1 MTPEKARSEIYDS
14 KDYLHGVEPARTPVA
29 APDDAYNFMLR
40 SVLMNGEII
49 PPEEERTGTGTIKR
63 FGLSYMVDVGAR
75 FPILT
80 TKKVFFSSVVA
91 EYLFFLTGATNV
103 EELAEYTGVWDEWA
117 DEDGNLETAYGRFW
131 RSFPHIPVLGQ
142 RPGEAYSVYDDDHYS
157 AGGIDQ
163 IKHVIQNIK
172 ENPHSR
178 RHHVT
183 AWHPDNALASKLP
196 PCFTGDMVV
205 ATANGTYKPIGEV
218 VEGDRVYTGSGEIY
232 EVSRVWESDHS
243 GFVEKIDTHYLPKPI
258 KCTPN
263 HEILVKDKGWME
275 AKDIQ
280 SGDRIGIKRDKRSVI
295 PVHEYTYYNDT
306 PRETTHQH
314 ELTKEDFWTLGYFVG
329 DGWCST
335 PESGNWR
342 VCFSVND
349 EDKDDILLR
358 IRKTIKVS
366 KKPNQGVN
374 VTTYQVRSKKWIK
387 LFQEFGHK
395 AHNKRIP
402 DWVLAAPKE
411 YVDSFLQGYLTADG
425 YSIEGRYQATT
436 VSSHLAHGLA
446 HLSAKLGYAVS
457 INSQQR
463 PNTTVIE
470 GRTVNQRDTY
480 SLYLFSRNS
489 FYAEVDDD
497 YVWVMVKDHRRT
509 VVENKTV
516 YDLEVET
523 NHTYTVQN
531 AVVHNCHHSFTFY
544 VGNQRRLHIE
554 VHQRSGDL
562 ALGVPFNM
570 SGYALVLN
578 LIAREVGL
586 EPGLLKHNITD
597 AHIYH
602 NHLEGVVEQ
611 IKRPSKHTIGDPTLS
626 LSGGLEG
633 KSIFD
638 LELSDVEHFSL
649 EGYDHHDP
657 IKFDVAV

>member
-1 MTPEKARSEIYDS
+1 MTPEEARNEIDNHFRFG
-14 KDYLHGVEPARTPVA
+14 DAEPGRTPVA

-40 SVLMNGEII
+40 SVLMNGEIV

-103 EELAEYTGVWDEWA
+103 EELTEYTGVWDEWA
-117 DEDGNLETAYGRFW
+117 DEDGNLETVYGRFW
-131 RSFPHIPVLGQ
+131 RNFPRFPIGSRQV
-142 RPGEAYSVYDDDHYS
+142 GEA
-157 AGGIDQ
+157 AGSGPYADGGGVDQ
-163 IKHVIQNIK
+163 IKHVVRSIK
-172 ENPHSR
+172 KNPYSR

-183 AWHPDNALASKLP
+183 AWHPANALASKLP

-205 ATANGTYKPIGEV
+205 ATDNGTYKPIGEV
-218 VEGDRVYTGSGEIY
+218 VEGDRVYTGSGEIH

-243 GFVEKIDTHYLPKPI
+243 GFVEEIDTHYLPKPI

-349 EDKDDILLR
+349 EDKDDILPR

-366 KKPNQGVN
+366 KKPNHGVN

-411 YVDSFLQGYLTADG
+411 YVESFLRGYIAADG
-425 YSIEGRYQATT
+425 YLMEKKYQATT

-457 INSQQR
+457 INCQKR
-463 PNTTVIE
+463 PNNTVIE

-480 SLYLFSRNS
+480 SIYLFSDNCY
-489 FYAEVDDD
+489 YAEVDDN
-497 YVWVMVKDHRRT
+497 YVWIMVKKHCRNI
-509 VVENKTV
+509 VENESV

-523 NHTYTVQN
+523 DHTYTVQN
-531 AVVHNCHHSFTFY
+531 AVVHNCHHSFTLY
-544 VGNQRRLHIE
+544 VSDGRLNIE

-602 NHLEGVVEQ
+602 NHLDGVVEQ

-626 LSGGLEG
+626 LSDDLEG